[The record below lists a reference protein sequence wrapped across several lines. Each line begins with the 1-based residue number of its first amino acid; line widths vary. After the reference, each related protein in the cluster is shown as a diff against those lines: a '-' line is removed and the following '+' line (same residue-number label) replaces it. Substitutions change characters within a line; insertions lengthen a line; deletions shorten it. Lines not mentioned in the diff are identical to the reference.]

1 MNNNAKKNLRN
12 ILNSF
17 SFVLWLVESTA
28 AVGFALYFMRFISV
42 FSFVITAIVIWYF
55 YPFRKRKGYPGA

>member
-1 MNNNAKKNLRN
+1 MKNNAKKNLRN

-17 SFVLWLVESTA
+17 SFALWLVASTA

-42 FSFVITAIVIWYF
+42 FSFVIAGAVIWYF
-55 YPFRKRKGYPGA
+55 YPFRKTKGYPGE